1 MKKVFGVL
9 LVLVVSMF
17 LLASCA
23 SRGGPCT
30 GKFVAVPPVVA
41 AEPAPKAV
49 PAPVVVAPAPV
60 VKAAPAPIV
69 IYFDF
74 DKSNIR
80 ASEQSKID
88 QAVKILKDDPTAVVK
103 LAGHTDP
110 IGTPAYNLKLSE
122 RRANAVKATLLAK
135 GVDAK
140 RISSSAYGE
149 TKLVKPDLKGIAA
162 NAVNRRTVVVIEI
175 K

>member
-30 GKFVAVPPVVA
+30 GKFVAVPPVVV

-49 PAPVVVAPAPV
+49 PAPAPV

-110 IGTPAYNLKLSE
+110 IGTSAYNLKLSE
-122 RRANAVKATLLAK
+122 RRANTVKAALQAK

-140 RISSSAYGE
+140 RISTSAYGE

>member
-1 MKKVFGVL
+1 MKRLLMVL
-9 LVLVVSMF
+9 FVAFVSMG

-23 SRGGPCT
+23 TKSGTCSGAY
-30 GKFVAVPPVVA
+30 VQVPPA
-41 AEPAPKAV
+41 AAA
-49 PAPVVVAPAPV
+49 PAPVTKAAPAVVPAPV

-74 DKSNIR
+74 DKANIR
-80 ASEQSKID
+80 ASEQAKID
-88 QAVKILKDDPTAVVK
+88 QAVKLLKDDPTAVVK

-110 IGTPAYNLKLSE
+110 IGAPAHNLKLSE
-122 RRANAVKATLLAK
+122 RRANAVKAALLAK
-135 GVDAK
+135 GIDAK
-140 RISSSAYGE
+140 RISTSAYGE
-149 TKLVKPDLKGIAA
+149 TKLAKPDLKGIAA

>member
-1 MKKVFGVL
+1 
-9 LVLVVSMF
+9 MF

-49 PAPVVVAPAPV
+49 PAPVVAAPAPVVVAPAPV

-74 DKSNIR
+74 DKSNIK

-88 QAVKILKDDPTAVVK
+88 QAVKILKDDPTAVAV
-103 LAGHTDP
+103 LEGNTDP
-110 IGTPAYNLKLSE
+110 IGSAGYNMALGQA
-122 RRANAVKATLLAK
+122 RANAVKAALAAK

-140 RISSSAYGE
+140 RLSTVSYGE
-149 TKLVKPDLKGIAA
+149 TKLAKPGLKGKAA
-162 NAVNRRTVVVIEI
+162 NEVNRRTVVVIKI